1 MAQIGDKIEI
11 ICLDSPSL
19 QKLITTLAQE
29 VASNQM
35 PWISEK
41 EAMKLLQITSKTTF
55 QRYRDTGKMQ
65 FRRLSSKHILY
76 KRISILDFIEN
87 SKAE

>member
-11 ICLDSPSL
+11 ICLDSPAL

-29 VASNQM
+29 VANNQM

-41 EAMKLLQITSKTTF
+41 EAMGLLQIASKTTF
-55 QRYRDTGKMQ
+55 QKYRDTGRIQ
-65 FRRLSSKHILY
+65 FRKLSSKHILY
-76 KRISILDFIEN
+76 KRDSILAFIEN